1 MNAEASIRAFIDAW
15 SRRDREALGA
25 ALHPDAVCEG
35 ISLPPAAHG
44 REASLAIF
52 EPFLVAEELD
62 WQILHIA
69 SSGHAV
75 FTERLDRFR
84 YKDRPWTTIRAC
96 GYFEVSGDGLI
107 TVWRDYFDRE
117 ECLAAMPPMENP
129 A

>member
-1 MNAEASIRAFIDAW
+1 MNAEPSVRAFIAAW
-15 SRRDREALGA
+15 SRRDRQALA
-25 ALHPDAVCEG
+25 AGLHPDAVCEG

-62 WQILHIA
+62 WQILHLA
-69 SSGHAV
+69 SSGQSV

-84 YKDRPWTTIRAC
+84 YEGMPWTTIRAC
-96 GYFEVSGDGLI
+96 GYFEVDANGLI

-117 ECLAAMPPMENP
+117 ECLAAMPQVQ
-129 A
+129 AAA